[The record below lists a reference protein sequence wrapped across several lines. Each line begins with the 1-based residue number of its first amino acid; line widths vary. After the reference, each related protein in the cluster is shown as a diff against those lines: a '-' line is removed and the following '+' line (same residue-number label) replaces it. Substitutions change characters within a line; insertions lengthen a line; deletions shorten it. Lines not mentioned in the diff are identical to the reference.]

1 MLSWDE
7 LQKNVAIGKK
17 PGEVLGVEVDY
28 TRQENKYSQFYSLYR
43 P

>member
-1 MLSWDE
+1 MNDQKLKDDAIRMLSWDE

-28 TRQENKYSQFYSLYR
+28 TR
-43 P
+43 